1 MVAAVSTLRFVPEHA
16 IAGIPNVVVD
26 GSPNAD
32 TVLTLSHWPGSPTP
46 PELRDDLSAQ
56 IAFRALSEPERFAGV
71 EAVTNNHFDQDG
83 IVSAFALL
91 WPALALPRREL
102 LIDVARA
109 GDFGTFASREA
120 ARIAMILAALDDDVM
135 SPVPAQSLAAPYPQ
149 RCGSLYQW
157 ALPQFAEIVDRPQEW
172 RHLWGDEDAHLTRS
186 IEAIAGGAVR
196 VTEHRDVDL
205 AVVTVPAE
213 WAPRTTHRFT
223 RVESS
228 TLHPMA
234 INNATDCLRV
244 AVVQGSRYLLELRYE
259 SWVMLVS
266 RPVLPRPDLR
276 VLAAELDTLEPGS
289 ARWRAGAPGALTPR
303 LELFDGH
310 ESGLSPEAFLLH
322 VRRFLEVAPPAW
334 DPFTA
339 T

>member
-1 MVAAVSTLRFVPEHA
+1 M
-16 IAGIPNVVVD
+16 VD

-234 INNATDCLRV
+234 INNATECLRV
-244 AVVQGSRYLLELRYE
+244 AVVQGSRYHLELRYE

-289 ARWRAGAPGALTPR
+289 ARCSMVMRAA
-303 LELFDGH
+303 
-310 ESGLSPEAFLLH
+310 
-322 VRRFLEVAPPAW
+322 
-334 DPFTA
+334 
-339 T
+339 

>member
-1 MVAAVSTLRFVPEHA
+1 MSTLRFVPEHV

-26 GSPNAD
+26 GSPNVD
-32 TVLTLSHWPGSPTP
+32 TLLTLSHWPGTPTP

-56 IAFRALSEPERFAGV
+56 IAFRALAQPDRFADV

-83 IVSAFALL
+83 IVSAFTLL

-102 LIDVARA
+102 LIDIARA

-120 ARIAMILAALDDDVM
+120 ARVAMVLAALDDDLL
-135 SPVPAQSLAAPYPQ
+135 SPLPAHSLAEPYPQ
-149 RCGSLYQW
+149 RCGALYEW
-157 ALPQFAEIVDRPQEW
+157 TLPQFVEIIDRPQGW
-172 RHLWGDEDAHLTRS
+172 QHLWADEDAHLTRS

-196 VTEHRDVDL
+196 VTEHRDIDL
-205 AVVTVPAE
+205 AVVTVPVG
-213 WAPRTTHRFT
+213 WIPRTTHRFT

-228 TLHPMA
+228 ALHPMA
-234 INNATDCLRV
+234 INNSTGCLRV
-244 AVVQGSRYLLELRYE
+244 AVVQGRRYHLELRYE

-266 RPVLPRPDLR
+266 RRVLPRPDLR
-276 VLAAELDTLEPGS
+276 VLAGELNAVEPGS
-289 ARWRAGAPGALTPR
+289 ARWVAGAPGALTPR

-310 ESGLSPEAFLLH
+310 ESGLTSDAFLAQ

>member
-46 PELRDDLSAQ
+46 SELRDDLSAQ

-186 IEAIAGGAVR
+186 IEAIADGAVR

-234 INNATDCLRV
+234 INNATECLRV

-276 VLAAELDTLEPGS
+276 MLAAELDTLEPGS

-310 ESGLSPEAFLLH
+310 ESGLTPEAFLLH
-322 VRRFLEVAPPAW
+322 VRRLLEVAPPAW